1 MAVDKKQSQL
11 VLSNRKAMVDIQVQI
26 GIGSV
31 VVGTVRSVKPYGALV
46 DVGGLT
52 GLLHVSQISHE
63 RISDIAT
70 ILQPGDTLK
79 VMILSH
85 DHETERLS
93 LSTKTLEPTRG
104 DMIRNPKLV
113 FEKAE
118 ETAENFRQRIAW
130 IEEMACTEL
139 LKS

>member
-1 MAVDKKQSQL
+1 M
-11 VLSNRKAMVDIQVQI
+11 QI
-26 GIGSV
+26 GIGFV
-31 VVGTVRSVKPYGALV
+31 VIGTVCSVKPYGALV

-70 ILQPGDTLK
+70 ILQAGDTLKVSKLVHDLLLVFSYSKLIYWHFLLEK

-85 DHETERLS
+85 DHQRERLS
-93 LSTKTLEPTRG
+93 LSTKTLEPTPG

-113 FEKAE
+113 FEKVTLTRE
-118 ETAENFRQRIAW
+118 SIFFCR
-130 IEEMACTEL
+130 
-139 LKS
+139 